1 MLVLSRRTALIR
13 ASHSKKSMKITRG
26 RMVAGA
32 HSLRMKKAIA
42 SLVRFASLCPSA
54 SFLSIAAL
62 RRKFTRHV
70 NAVSFMRTQ

>member
-1 MLVLSRRTALIR
+1 
-13 ASHSKKSMKITRG
+13 
-26 RMVAGA
+26 MVAGA